1 MKKLITFIF
10 LLTLTFATQAQ
21 ERKLEQ
27 VDDNLYKYKY
37 INNEEKLTQLGYY
50 KKIEGSFEPHGFWVD
65 YVGNKT
71 KAKYHDGVIVW
82 IKVKGQRK
90 YTFEE
95 IQLRRLS
102 NKIARLEKQVLTLSN

>member
-1 MKKLITFIF
+1 MKTLITSIF
-10 LLTLTFATQAQ
+10 LLTLTFTIQAQ

-27 VDDNLYKYKY
+27 VDNNLYKYEY
-37 INNEEKLTQLGYY
+37 INDEGKVSQTGYY

-65 YVGNKT
+65 YSGNKT
-71 KAKYHDGVIVW
+71 KAKYHDGVMVW

-95 IQLRRLS
+95 IQLRKLS
-102 NKIARLEKQVLTLSN
+102 NKIARLEKQVLTLTN